1 MYNNAFSR
9 LHFLPFIVVMLMS
22 CLLVRTSNAVEMKGF
37 YLGGA
42 VGSQY
47 TDVTYEKSVSVDVP
61 SPSFAAAEDGSQT
74 GVNLFKVLIGHR
86 WNLTDRVYLSGE
98 IDAAVGLDNRI
109 KGFLEEGTGVDNRDV
124 WPGTWYLEENFSFGF
139 NAKLGYLPGE
149 VDILGRG
156 GSLYLLAGIQWLDL
170 TVEDAFQNSVRNI
183 SDRLNEDLSAVPWL
197 VGAGVEFGTEKNRI
211 DLQVSYISYEV
222 DFGSGDGV
230 LDTSP
235 RLNHE
240 FAVQK
245 WGISLGYNWYFRVD

>member
-1 MYNNAFSR
+1 M
-9 LHFLPFIVVMLMS
+9 VMLAS
-22 CLLVRTSNAVEMKGF
+22 CLWLRTSDAAEMKGL

-47 TDVTYEKSVSVDVP
+47 TDVNYEKSVGVDVP
-61 SPSFAAAEDGSQT
+61 SPSFAAAEDDSQT
-74 GVNLFKVLIGHR
+74 GVNLLKVLIGHR
-86 WNLTDRVYLSGE
+86 WNLTKKAYLSGE
-98 IDAAVGLDNRI
+98 IDAAIGLGNRI
-109 KGFLEEGTGVDNRDV
+109 KGFLEEGTGFDSRDV
-124 WPGTWYLEENFSFGF
+124 WPGAWYLEENFSLGF

-156 GSLYLLAGIQWLDL
+156 GSLYLLAGIRWLDL
-170 TVEDAFQNSVRNI
+170 TVEDAYQNSVSDI
-183 SDRLNEDLSAVPWL
+183 SGRLNEDLSAVPWL

-211 DLQVSYISYEV
+211 DLQVSYVSYEA
-222 DFGSGDGV
+222 DFGSGNGV

-245 WGISLGYNWYFRVD
+245 WSISLGYNWYFRVDQDL